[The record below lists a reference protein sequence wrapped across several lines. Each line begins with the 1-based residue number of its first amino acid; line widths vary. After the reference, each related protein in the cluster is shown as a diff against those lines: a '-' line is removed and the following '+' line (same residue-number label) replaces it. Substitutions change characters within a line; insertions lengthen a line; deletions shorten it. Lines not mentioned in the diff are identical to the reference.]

1 MRRFSVLILLA
12 LGSLALG
19 QDTEKGQIVG
29 SPASPVR
36 IEVYS
41 DFACPACRNFHEQ
54 TLPMIIRDYVMTGK
68 AYVVNR
74 EFPLAIEAHKH
85 SRTAAAYAVAA
96 GRLGIYQPVS
106 DALFRDQQS
115 WNATGKVWETVAT
128 VLTPEQQKKVQA
140 LMKDPTVAAAVQK
153 DVDAGTKER
162 IQSTPTIIV
171 SRGAKKYPI
180 PYPVNYNFFR
190 SLVDGLAK

>member
-1 MRRFSVLILLA
+1 LTLA
-12 LGSLALG
+12 AFG
-19 QDTEKGQIVG
+19 QEAEKGQIIG
-29 SPASPVR
+29 SPTAPVR

-41 DFACPACRNFHEQ
+41 DYACPACRNFHEQ
-54 TLPMIIRDYVMTGK
+54 TLPFILKDYVQTGK
-68 AYVVNR
+68 AYVVQR
-74 EFPLAIEAHKH
+74 EFPLAIEAHKY
-85 SRTAAAYAVAA
+85 SRTAANYAVAA

-128 VLTPEQQKKVQA
+128 VLSPEQQKKVQT
-140 LMKDPTVAAAVQK
+140 LVKDSSIPAAVQK
-153 DVDAGTKER
+153 DVDAGTRER
-162 IQSTPTIIV
+162 IQSTPTVIV